1 MHPAHRLPAE
11 AAIAGQDQ
19 PLRLDVLERA
29 ADQVG
34 DLLGPL
40 DLQGAV
46 ADDAERD
53 LLVLRDHRAEM
64 LEVHAVVERA
74 FDRDDVDVELIEIG
88 QRRLVGL
95 VPAGHALRRRAA
107 PAGVAPHLA
116 FAAQALA
123 PRR

>member
-1 MHPAHRLPAE
+1 MHPARRLPAE
-11 AAIAGQDQ
+11 AAVARQDQ

-29 ADQVG
+29 TNEVG
-34 DLLGPL
+34 DLLGTL

-74 FDRDDVDVELIEIG
+74 FDGNDVDVELIEIG
-88 QRRLVGL
+88 QRCLV
-95 VPAGHALRRRAA
+95 
-107 PAGVAPHLA
+107 
-116 FAAQALA
+116 
-123 PRR
+123 